1 MKIILL
7 SLFIL
12 LNSSLY
18 GVSLD
23 KYISAMQKASPQ
35 KRVKMMNNLKHSL
48 AKMNGSDRQKA
59 ISKLRAKTS
68 HNTSSFKTTPT
79 AMLSKIA
86 TTERMN
92 QSINFNNTQIINQT
106 NIKDTYINNQNLIN
120 NPSATEIP
128 QQNLDVNTLTR

>member
-18 GVSLD
+18 GISLD

-35 KRVKMMNNLKHSL
+35 KRVKMMNNLKLSL

-59 ISKLRAKTS
+59 ISKLRARTS
-68 HNTSSFKTTPT
+68 TKPSSFKTTPT
-79 AMLSKIA
+79 AILSKIA

-92 QSINFNNTQIINQT
+92 QTINFNNTQIINQT
-106 NIKDTYINNQNLIN
+106 NIKDIYNKQNLIN
-120 NPSATEIP
+120 NPSSTDIP
-128 QQNLDVNTLTR
+128 QQNLDVTTLTR